1 MARENENANAQ
12 GSRDLNLTFMA
23 FKRAEASSAGWPPD
37 KNAIPGTAAVES
49 SRMGTDKATLTFR
62 GQTFLERIA
71 QTLRQGGLE
80 RVTVVLGHQAEDIQ
94 RQVKIE
100 TAQVVINLDYKSGQ
114 TSSLQAGLR
123 SLLPDDPEAIVL
135 CLVDHPAISAET
147 VRRIVATFRQSGAPV
162 VIPTYQGR
170 RGHPVLIARQVFEDL
185 LELATDA
192 GADSVV
198 RKYRPNT
205 LLVDVADEG
214 IVVDVDDPESYARLT
229 SNK

>member
-1 MARENENANAQ
+1 MARA
-12 GSRDLNLTFMA
+12 
-23 FKRAEASSAGWPPD
+23 
-37 KNAIPGTAAVES
+37 
-49 SRMGTDKATLTFR
+49 
-62 GQTFLERIA
+62 FLERIA

-80 RVTVVLGHQAEDIQ
+80 RVTVVLGHQADNIQ

-123 SLLPDDPEAIVL
+123 SLLPDDPEAFVL

-162 VIPTYQGR
+162 VIPPYQGR
-170 RGHPVLIARQVFEDL
+170 RGHPVLIARQVFEEL

-214 IVVDVDDPESYARLT
+214 IVVDVDNPESYAPLA